1 MRKEKM
7 PTGGLFSLLACLQK
21 EERKTYRNGE
31 KLLYG
36 MRLLPERSGISG
48 KLPF

>member
-7 PTGGLFSLLACLQK
+7 PTGVLFSLPSCLQR
-21 EERKTYRNGE
+21 EERKIYRNGE

-36 MRLLPERSGISG
+36 MRRLPERLGISG